1 MWRVGLEDVR
11 ADQVGGHQVGREL
24 DALEAD
30 VQARGQRAG
39 EERLGQ
45 AGHAFEDDM
54 AAGEQRDERFF
65 DQRFLADDDFFDF
78 LPDFGGA
85 GCEGRVHAMAD
96 LISIRSW
103 ATRSQPEGGRPS
115 T

>member
-1 MWRVGLEDVR
+1 MRLKLTCE
-11 ADQVGGHQVGREL
+11 
-24 DALEAD
+24 
-30 VQARGQRAG
+30 ARGQRAG

-54 AAGEQRDERFF
+54 AAGEQRDERFL

-78 LPDFGGA
+78 LPDFGSA
-85 GCEGRVHAMAD
+85 ELRESRVHAMAD
-96 LISIRSW
+96 LISIRSL

-115 T
+115 I